1 MKQEKSKTEKRKKIR
16 TELTLTIV
24 GEESEIT
31 FRRTVFEFV

>member
-1 MKQEKSKTEKRKKIR
+1 MKQEKSKTEKKKKD
-16 TELTLTIV
+16 TNWVNVTIV